1 MIEDDGSLQTSV
13 ESMGPL
19 SLEEVRALRLYWRA
33 ANFLCL
39 GQIFLRQ
46 NPFFSRPM
54 AGVDLKDEIF
64 GDWGTIPGINLV
76 AAHLNRVVKRNKL
89 KMLLVSGP
97 GHGCAALLANSFLDG
112 SYSEHYPEVNR
123 DASGIDELFRRFSYR
138 TYTHGAPAIPGTIQ
152 AGYELGHSL
161 AHAYGAVLDNPD
173 LIACCIIGDGEAETG
188 ALSAAWFSHMYL
200 NCSRDGVVLPIVHL
214 NRYKVAAP
222 TILSR
227 LSNEQLDSMF
237 RGYGYRPL
245 IVEDTDPEA
254 VQQHLAE
261 ALDTAFD
268 DIRRLKIAGGNGSST
283 ATPVWPMILLKTPKG
298 WTGPK
303 VVDGRRFE
311 GTSLDLRMKRFSPG
325 DSKKQLKLLERWFFS
340 YNIGSFFDRDGTLLA
355 EPSQYV
361 PDAEWRLG
369 SQAAANGGRLRK
381 DLNIPTLEE
390 VAVPVISGSDGGEAS
405 ALRIVSRVSD
415 FLRDVIAANSKTF
428 RLFSSDGTNSGEYL
442 ASIFDVTRRVLAGQ
456 GDAEEVDVGNEGRVV
471 EMLSH
476 RACQAWLEGYLL
488 TGRHGVFVLSEHYTN
503 IVASMLGHF
512 AHWLACAA
520 EVPWR
525 KPISSLNYLL
535 ISSQWSA
542 GPEVPVQE
550 PGFMQ
555 AALIQPDRRIDV
567 LLPPDCNTALA
578 TLADCL
584 GSTDRINIIMID
596 ADARQSLMTLDRAR
610 KHCLDGIGI
619 LESDSGAPDVV
630 LACAGA
636 VPSREVLL
644 AAALLRELVPDLALR
659 VVNVVNLNR
668 LRDIELHPGGL
679 SREDFETY
687 FPPGAGLVF
696 CHQGFVADLE
706 ILLAGRLRQQN
717 MVLRGFRG
725 NDRGPGGLSHAV
737 ASGIDRFGLAL
748 DALNVSGKAEAST
761 ESARRAIEKRR
772 EAAL

>member
-1 MIEDDGSLQTSV
+1 MIEDEGSLQVSV

-19 SLEEVRALRLYWRA
+19 SLEELRSLRLYWRA
-33 ANFLCL
+33 ANFLSL

-54 AGVDLKDEIF
+54 TAGDLKDEIF
-64 GDWGTIPGINLV
+64 GDWGTIPGINLIC
-76 AAHLNRVVKRNKL
+76 AHLNRIVKRNNLKL
-89 KMLLVSGP
+89 LLVSGP
-97 GHGCAALLANSFLDG
+97 GHGCAALAANSFLDG
-112 SYSEHYPEVNR
+112 SYSEHYPEVESN
-123 DASGIDELFRRFSYR
+123 AAGIDELFRRFSYR
-138 TYTHGAPAIPGTIQ
+138 TYTHGAPGIPGTIQ

-173 LIACCIIGDGEAETG
+173 LIACCIVGDGEAETG
-188 ALSAAWFSHMYL
+188 ALAAAWFSHMYL
-200 NCSRDGVVLPIVHL
+200 NRTRDGVVLPVVHL

-222 TILSR
+222 TVLSR
-227 LSNEQLDSMF
+227 LSNSQLEAMF
-237 RGYGYRPL
+237 QGYGYHPL

-254 VQQHLAE
+254 VQQHLAA
-261 ALDTAFD
+261 ALDTAVE
-268 DIRRLKIAGGNGSST
+268 DIRRLKSAGGNGSS
-283 ATPVWPMILLKTPKG
+283 ATTPIWPMIVLKTPKG

-303 VVDGRRFE
+303 VVDGKRFE

-325 DSKKQLKLLERWFFS
+325 DSTRQLKLLERWFFS
-340 YNIGSFFDRDGTLLA
+340 YNIGSLFEKDGTLLA
-355 EPSQYV
+355 EPAQFI
-361 PDAEWRLG
+361 PDAEGRLG

-381 DLNIPTLEE
+381 DLNIPSLEE
-390 VAVPVISGSDGGEAS
+390 SAVPVVSGAGEGEA
-405 ALRIVSRVSD
+405 AEVRIVSRVSD
-415 FLRDVIAANSKTF
+415 FLRDVIAANRKTF

-442 ASIFDVTRRVLAGQ
+442 ASIFDVTQRVLAGE

-512 AHWLACAA
+512 AHWLACAS

-535 ISSQWSA
+535 ISSQWCADS
-542 GPEVPVQE
+542 EVPVQE
-550 PGFMQ
+550 PGFTQ
-555 AALIQPDRRIDV
+555 AALIQPDKRIDV

-578 TLADCL
+578 TLANCL
-584 GSTDRINIIMID
+584 ESTERINIIVID
-596 ADARQSLMTLDRAR
+596 ADARQSLMTLDQAR

-619 LESDSGAPDVV
+619 LEGEGSKPDVV

-636 VPSREVLL
+636 VPSRETLA
-644 AAALLRELVPDLALR
+644 AAALLRELVPDLVVQ

-668 LRDIELHPGGL
+668 LRDSGFHPGGL
-679 SREDFETY
+679 SRDRFERY

-696 CHQGFVADLE
+696 CHQGFVADIG
-706 ILLAGRLRQQN
+706 ILLAGRLRQQDF
-717 MVLRGFRG
+717 VLRGFRG
-725 NDRGPGGLSHAV
+725 NDRGAGGLAHAI

-748 DALNVSGKAEAST
+748 DALAVSGRSQAST
-761 ESARRAIEKRR
+761 EEACRAIEKRR
-772 EAAL
+772 ESAL